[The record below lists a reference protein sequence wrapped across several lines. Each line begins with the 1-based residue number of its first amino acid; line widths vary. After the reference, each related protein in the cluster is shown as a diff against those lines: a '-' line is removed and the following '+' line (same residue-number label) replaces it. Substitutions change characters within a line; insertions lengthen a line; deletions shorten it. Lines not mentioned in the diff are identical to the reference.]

1 MREQTGSTVA
11 ITFVDC
17 TLRDGGYH
25 NDWDFSVALTDEYLA
40 AMAALGTDRVELGF
54 RSLRRDGFK
63 GSAAF
68 TTDGF
73 IDLLTVPDG
82 VTLGVMINATEIV
95 LAPDEQRVALET
107 LFPPSSRDRLH
118 FVRIAAHL
126 EEVEASLTAIDWLR
140 AEGYEVGINL
150 MQVSEAS
157 LDEVTR
163 LAHLIAPHGPDVLY
177 FADSMGSLDGE
188 RVTAICGA
196 LRAGWDG
203 PLGLHAHDNIGLALA
218 NTAAAIAAG
227 ATWVDA
233 TVTGMGRGPGNT
245 RTELLVLELA
255 ARGWPIGDVAP
266 LLRLVQERFAPMQH
280 HHGWGTNAF
289 YYLAGQH
296 SIHPSFL
303 QELLTDGRYGVEEV
317 LAAIE
322 NLRDAKARRFDVRT
336 LEGARD
342 FFATTGSEGSWSP
355 SVVLEGREVLLLGT
369 GPSVAAHHEA
379 VEAYVRTRRPFVI
392 ALNTAQPIDAAL
404 IDAHAAC
411 HPLRVLSDAER
422 HAAIAAPLIAP
433 VTALPQDSTI
443 HRAGKV
449 LHDFGVTVD
458 VDRLIVNTTSAV
470 LPTPAVFAYALA
482 VAVAGRATR
491 VLLAGFDG
499 YAAGDARRAED
510 QAVFTRFLSDA
521 ATPPLLA
528 VTPTAFDLPMTSIY
542 ALLD

>member
-1 MREQTGSTVA
+1 MG

-25 NDWDFSVALTDEYLA
+25 NAWDFSVELTDEYLA

-54 RSLRRDGFK
+54 RSLRHGGFK

-82 VTLGVMINATEIV
+82 VTLGVMVNAAELV
-95 LAPDEQRVALET
+95 LPTDEQIIALER
-107 LFPPSSRDRLH
+107 LFPPTSPSRVRL
-118 FVRIAAHL
+118 VRIAAHL
-126 EEVEASLTAIDWLR
+126 EEVEASLSAIDWLR
-140 AEGYEVGINL
+140 AQGYEVGINL

-163 LAHLIAPHGPDVLY
+163 LASLIAPHAPDVLY
-177 FADSMGSLDGE
+177 FADSMGNLDPA

-196 LRAGWDG
+196 LRAAWDG
-203 PLGLHAHDNIGLALA
+203 PLGLHAHDNISLAMA
-218 NTAAAIAAG
+218 NSAAALDAG

-245 RTELLVLELA
+245 RTELLVLLLA
-255 ARGWPIGDVAP
+255 ARGWPMGAIAP
-266 LLRLVQERFAPMQH
+266 LLRLVEQHFAPMQARY
-280 HHGWGTNAF
+280 GWGTNAF

-296 SIHPSFL
+296 AIHPSFL
-303 QELLTDGRYGVEEV
+303 QELLTGGRYGIEEV
-317 LAAIE
+317 LAAVD

-342 FFATTGSEGSWSP
+342 FFATHDGGSGTWQP
-355 SVVLEGREVLLLGT
+355 ATMLAGREVLLLGT
-369 GPSVAAHHEA
+369 GPSVTEHRAAIEG
-379 VEAYVRTRRPFVI
+379 YVRRQRPFVI
-392 ALNTAQPIDAAL
+392 ALNAALPIDPAL
-404 IDAHAAC
+404 IDVHAAC
-411 HPLRVLSDAER
+411 HPLRVLSDATR
-422 HAAIAAPLIAP
+422 HAAIAAPLITP
-433 VTALPQDSTI
+433 VGMLPADSPV
-443 HRAGKV
+443 RQGDKV
-449 LHDFGVTVD
+449 LLDFGLRVD
-458 VDRLIVNTTSAV
+458 PDRLEVSADMAT
-470 LPTPAVFAYALA
+470 LPTPAVFAYGLA
-482 VAVAGRATR
+482 VASAGGASR

-499 YAAGDARRAED
+499 YEPGDVRRAED
-510 QAVFTRFLSDA
+510 QAVFNRFLAGD

-528 VTPTAFDLPMTSIY
+528 ITPTAFDLPAASVY